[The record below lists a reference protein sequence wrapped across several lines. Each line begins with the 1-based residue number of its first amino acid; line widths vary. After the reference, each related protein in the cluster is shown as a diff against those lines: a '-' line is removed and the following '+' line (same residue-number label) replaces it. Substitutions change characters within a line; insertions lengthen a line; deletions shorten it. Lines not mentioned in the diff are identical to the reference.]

1 MYGGSMGNSYFQCFI
16 SGIGEVLR
24 PEKLEELPEIRVD
37 RTRRSFLSWL
47 LKPEILPVDE
57 AKKSMG
63 WSFFSWLLAPEA
75 LPVDPPAACASVR
88 PSVLSVVFSRE
99 RLPDEPPPGSVAGNS
114 GSRG

>member
-1 MYGGSMGNSYFQCFI
+1 MYGGVMGISIFQRVI
-16 SGIGEVLR
+16 NGIGAVFS
-24 PEKLEELPEIRVD
+24 PEMLDELPEMRVD

-57 AKKSMG
+57 AKESG
-63 WSFFSWLLAPEA
+63 GRSFFSWLLAPEA

-99 RLPDEPPPGSVAGNS
+99 RLPDEPPPGSVPGNS